1 MQEDDHLVWVI
12 PSPLQAEIK
21 ASTKYWVSKRLRND
35 VLTSEDILP
44 RDIVLLSLLRACG
57 LLELVFLR
65 DERKLASRKINQLF
79 YNQALT
85 DPILQTIQEIESAIV
100 ELVEED

>member
-1 MQEDDHLVWVI
+1 MNPIASSIAPTRNIVRKPISSDRK
-12 PSPLQAEIK
+12 PPK
-21 ASTKYWVSKRLRND
+21 AGP
-35 VLTSEDILP
+35 IIQP

-85 DPILQTIQEIESAIV
+85 DPVLQTIQEIESAIV
-100 ELVEED
+100 ELVEDD